1 MWRTRSCGA
10 YSLLEITGLRKSY
23 GGTTAL
29 DGLSVS
35 FAAGQMVGIVGRSG
49 AGKSTLLCCVN
60 RLIEPDSGGIV
71 YGGRDILALRGSA
84 LHDWRAECGMIFQ
97 QFHLV
102 DRLDAV
108 TNVMLGAV
116 RRRRTLPLLFKIFPE
131 ADRRRAMELL
141 ERLDLAAQSGQ
152 MVRTLS
158 GGQQQRVAIA
168 RALMQGVKILL
179 ADEPVAS
186 LDPENARVV
195 MEALRGLQ
203 REDGVTVLCNLH
215 QLELAR
221 TYCDRVIG
229 LAKGKVIF
237 DGRPAE
243 MTERIYTAAV

>member
-1 MWRTRSCGA
+1 
-10 YSLLEITGLRKSY
+10 
-23 GGTTAL
+23 
-29 DGLSVS
+29 
-35 FAAGQMVGIVGRSG
+35 
-49 AGKSTLLCCVN
+49 
-60 RLIEPDSGGIV
+60 
-71 YGGRDILALRGSA
+71 
-84 LHDWRAECGMIFQ
+84 
-97 QFHLV
+97 
-102 DRLDAV
+102 
-108 TNVMLGAV
+108 
-116 RRRRTLPLLFKIFPE
+116 
-131 ADRRRAMELL
+131 
-141 ERLDLAAQSGQ
+141 
-152 MVRTLS
+152 
-158 GGQQQRVAIA
+158 
-168 RALMQGVKILL
+168 MQGVKILL